1 MNQKMQKGFTIIE
14 ILVSVTILTVGLLG
28 ILAMHLRSYSTV
40 REAERVGLVSGL
52 TESLAEA
59 MRTNPKLSQS
69 TTNQDEQGNPV
80 IDLDWSDY
88 TSSVTC
94 SSTLSKPTTANTGNT
109 SSTLAKYHLCSFEK
123 QFKETVAE
131 KFKYEICK
139 AEANNGKCAST
150 GNDYI
155 IKVTW
160 PVDDSGEPVSE
171 HYEHFVVVNF
181 ERKK

>member
-109 SSTLAKYHLCSFEK
+109 SSKLAEYHLCSFKK
-123 QFKETVAE
+123 QFKKTVGVE
-131 KFKYEICK
+131 PTLKICK
-139 AEANNGKCAST
+139 ADAKTGTCDASK
-150 GNDYI
+150 NDYI
-155 IKVTW
+155 IKVNWSDT
-160 PVDDSGEPVSE
+160 DS
-171 HYEHFVVVNF
+171 YENFVVVNF